1 MVEQR
6 SPKPQVGGSSP
17 SWPATQEKIK
27 IMNTQLEQSNS
38 VVDIVKLVFSSLI
51 IISSLSVFYIFS
63 DISQIIR
70 VSGLLL
76 MCLVAFGLMFTTQL
90 GKRFWSFVLESK
102 QEFKRIS
109 WPTKDEAVRTT
120 LLVILMVFIV
130 GLMLWLLDMFLFWGV
145 QFLMSQGIK

>member
-1 MVEQR
+1 MNMQIEH
-6 SPKPQVGGSSP
+6 SS
-17 SWPATQEKIK
+17 
-27 IMNTQLEQSNS
+27 S
-38 VVDIVKLVFSSLI
+38 VVDIVKLVFASLI

-63 DISQIIR
+63 DISQVIR

-76 MCLVAFGLMFTTQL
+76 MFIAAFGLMYTTQL
-90 GKRFWSFVLESK
+90 GRSFWSFALESK